1 MLLKKR
7 RGMPAQMCCAHFQ
20 QGKVVQEKSV
30 VQTSVDSLILG
41 RKFVFR
47 AFSCSVCAVAARRR
61 GCSFCKRSLPFGRH
75 SDKLLTDISC
85 LLQTTNKNF
94 IRCLQKHLILNQ
106 ESNPADYISSTRHSP
121 LRVARPKH
129 LKFWVS
135 KYCVKCD
142 KYSLF

>member
-1 MLLKKR
+1 M
-7 RGMPAQMCCAHFQ
+7 
-20 QGKVVQEKSV
+20 
-30 VQTSVDSLILG
+30 
-41 RKFVFR
+41 FR

-75 SDKLLTDISC
+75 SEKLLTDISC
-85 LLQTTNKNF
+85 LLQTTNKNL

-106 ESNPADYISSTRHSP
+106 ESNPADYISSTRHSR
-121 LRVARPKH
+121 LRVARPNH

-142 KYSLF
+142 KYSLKSKSNPKLSYRFFFFGLISQSEPYFS